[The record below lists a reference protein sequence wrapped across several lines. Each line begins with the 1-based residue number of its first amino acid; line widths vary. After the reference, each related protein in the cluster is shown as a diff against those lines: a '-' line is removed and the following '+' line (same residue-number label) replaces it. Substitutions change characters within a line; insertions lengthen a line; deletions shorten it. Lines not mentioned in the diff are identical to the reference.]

1 MDISFQEQLD
11 KLNNEQRKAVENIDG
26 AYLVLAGPGTG
37 KTQLLSLRA
46 ANILKKA
53 DISPDNIL
61 CLTFTEAGCEE
72 MSSRLERMAGK
83 EGQKINVF
91 TFHGLAGMIRNQYP
105 KYFNG
110 GVTFHHLDKLKQLE
124 IIDEVIKSLEGDSI
138 LKQFDKQTG
147 FYVHR
152 DSLIQRFNEIKKS
165 TYTPSEIREVIKDNL
180 REANIIESLF
190 IDIIAKRYQDYE
202 KPAKEN
208 YYRAFSNALDKLKN
222 EIPEHEVIKNIPN
235 ITRTFITELEEVIDE
250 ASEDNY
256 SVKYINNFKKKW
268 FNEKECSLRKSS
280 ELFLQVLDCYE
291 KYSEILEEKGY
302 YTFDDMIRDAIH
314 AIENNPDLKYDLLER
329 FQFIMVDEF
338 QDTSVAQLR
347 FIYSLVDDNSLDGDP
362 NILAVGDD
370 DQGIYSFQGA
380 DSSNMKDFI
389 KHFKSPKIITLKEN
403 YRSSQSILDKSYEVI
418 KDSSNNRMEK
428 EHDDIS
434 KNLTASGI
442 NKDYP
447 DIFSFIA
454 YPNKETEYLKI
465 AEDIKKRINDGTSP
479 NSIAIIS
486 RKHSE
491 LNEVLP
497 YLVNKKIKTNYKRS
511 KNVFSNEIVKLIYNL
526 SLITEYLVKDIN
538 SLADPL
544 ISKEL
549 FNPAWSYDTEN
560 ILAILK
566 NSNKNRTNILKEL
579 EKSLEY
585 ERFLKYLKNLQ
596 VAWIKELPLEQ
607 FIDILLGSRAN
618 LEEQKEDIK
627 INFDQKGT
635 APYFNYYFSEENLK
649 NNPGG
654 YIDYLEAIRKIRDS
668 VKSYENKNYVTIQN
682 FVDYYKKAQS
692 LNLND
697 NLSTE
702 ENIGKNISDMINLTT
717 AHGAKGLEYDIVYIL
732 NANNKTWDETKSTPN
747 KLNFYPDNLHLSQKD
762 AEGEEVRLFYVAM
775 TRAKKELIICNSSV
789 DKETAALPGF
799 LVDLSWSNNYKIAP
813 ELNSTE
819 LITIEENKWDEPI
832 LKLPEETLKDFLKE
846 RLENFSLNATSF
858 TNLIIANP
866 YDKDPGWNFM
876 LNSLLHFPFAPTP
889 ITEYGTA
896 VHSVF
901 EWIINNQES
910 GEYPSLNRIWERVN
924 SLIDDSIM
932 SSKEKELYK
941 EQAKNKLEKI
951 FSNLEDYLDHDFVT
965 EYDLSKEKIIFDGQK
980 ISGRLDAIKIDKKQ
994 KTIEIIDYKTG
1005 TGFEEF
1011 PKRINANTKQ
1021 LKYLFQLLFYRL
1033 LVENSSEFKDYKVT
1047 TGRMIF
1053 VEESKGM
1060 ITVPSINYD
1069 EYEDLYELTKT
1080 LVNKISKLIK
1090 SLKIRD
1096 LPTNNGYIVLKTI
1109 NDQINFIEKY
1119 DI

>member
-53 DISPDNIL
+53 DVSPDNIL

-72 MSSRLERMAGK
+72 MSSRLEKMAGK

-165 TYTPSEIREVIKDNL
+165 TYTPPEIREVIKDNL
-180 REANIIESLF
+180 READIIESLF
-190 IDIIAKRYQDYE
+190 IDIVTKRYQDYE

-222 EIPEHEVIKNIPN
+222 EIPGHEVIKNIPN

-250 ASEDNY
+250 ASENNY
-256 SVKYINNFKKKW
+256 SVKHINNFKKKW
-268 FNEKECSLRKSS
+268 FNEKECSLKKSS

-302 YTFDDMIRDAIH
+302 YTFDDMIRDAIY

-338 QDTSVAQLR
+338 QDTSIAQLR

-389 KHFKSPKIITLKEN
+389 KHFKNPKIITLKEN

-465 AEDIKKRINDGTSP
+465 AEDIKKRINDETSP

-566 NSNKNRTNILKEL
+566 NSNKNRTSILKEL

-649 NNPGG
+649 NNPGD

-732 NANNKTWDETKSTPN
+732 NANNKTWDKTKSTPN

-1053 VEESKGM
+1053 VEENKGI

-1109 NDQINFIEKY
+1109 EDQINFIEEY

>member
-1 MDISFQEQLD
+1 MDISFQKQLD

-72 MSSRLERMAGK
+72 MSSRLEKMAGK

-180 REANIIESLF
+180 READIIESLF
-190 IDIIAKRYQDYE
+190 IDIVTKRYQDYE
-202 KPAKEN
+202 KPTKEN

-250 ASEDNY
+250 ASENNY
-256 SVKYINNFKKKW
+256 SVKHINNFKKKW

-338 QDTSVAQLR
+338 QDTSIAQLR

-389 KHFKSPKIITLKEN
+389 KHFKNPKIITLKEN

-465 AEDIKKRINDGTSP
+465 AEDIKKRINNETSP

-566 NSNKNRTNILKEL
+566 NSNKNRTSILKEL

-649 NNPGG
+649 NNPGD

-702 ENIGKNISDMINLTT
+702 ENISKNISDMINLTT
-717 AHGAKGLEYDIVYIL
+717 AHGAKGLEYNIVYIL
-732 NANNKTWDETKSTPN
+732 NANNKTWDKTKSTPN

-813 ELNSTE
+813 ELDSTE

-901 EWIINNQES
+901 EWIINNQEN
-910 GEYPSLNRIWERVN
+910 GGYPSLNRIWERVN

-980 ISGRLDAIKIDKKQ
+980 ISGRLDAIKVDKKQ

-1080 LVNKISKLIK
+1080 LVSKISKLIK

-1109 NDQINFIEKY
+1109 EDQINFIEEY